1 MPNFKDLQDDEYQ
14 DEWHDTQYASQRD
27 QSDPLAEME
36 GLQSLPKIRNMP
48 GGAPR
53 RVRRKHSSQ
62 PQRNKNEAQIRREL
76 ADREPTL
83 TFSYNVNQD
92 SHEYR
97 WLVDSLGVFVHL
109 EWLADVLRQVKGG
122 KEASVYLCA
131 GTQMTDEVYLAAKIY
146 RPRMFRNLRNDSLY
160 REGRL
165 ELDSDGN
172 RILDHGMQ
180 RAMEKKTNYGQQ
192 LRHTSWVE
200 HEYQTMQILYQAG
213 VDMPRPY
220 ASGNNAILMEYIG
233 SETLPAPTLNTIN
246 LEQDEAQVLFQQA
259 IKNLDIMLAHNRVHA
274 DFSAYNILFWEDR
287 LWVIDFPQAVH
298 PGENRNAYMLF
309 ERDVQRICEYFAVQG
324 VSRDYK
330 RLAAQVW
337 EKNRGRF
344 RLNVHPGLLDDESD
358 EDRAYWETLTK

>member
-1 MPNFKDLQDDEYQ
+1 MPNFKNRQDYEYQ
-14 DEWHDTQYASQRD
+14 DKWHDAQHADQRD
-27 QSDPLAEME
+27 QSDPLAELESM
-36 GLQSLPKIRNMP
+36 QSLPKIRNMP
-48 GGAPR
+48 GATQSGH
-53 RVRRKHSSQ
+53 RKRH
-62 PQRNKNEAQIRREL
+62 PQHQRKKKDTQIRKEL

-83 TFSYNVNQD
+83 TFSYNVSQD
-92 SHEYR
+92 SHEYG
-97 WLVDSLGVFVHL
+97 WLVDSLGAFIHL
-109 EWLADVLRQVKGG
+109 EWLSDVLRQVKGG

-131 GTQMTDEVYLAAKIY
+131 GTQMTGEAHLAAKIY

-180 RAMEKKTNYGQQ
+180 RAMEKKTGFGQQ
-192 LRHTSWVE
+192 LRHISWVE
-200 HEYQTMQILYQAG
+200 HEYQSMQILHRAG

-233 SETLPAPTLNTIN
+233 SETLPAPTLNTVN
-246 LEQDEAQVLFQQA
+246 LEADQALVLFQQA
-259 IKNLDIMLAHNRVHA
+259 IKNLDIMLAHHRVHA
-274 DFSAYNILFWEDR
+274 DFSAYNILYWEDR

-298 PGENRNAYMLF
+298 PDENRNAYQLF
-309 ERDVQRICEYFAVQG
+309 ERDVQRLCDYFAVQG
-324 VSRDYK
+324 VRRDYK
-330 RLAAQVW
+330 RLTAQIW

-358 EDRAYWETLTK
+358 EDRAYWDSLKK